1 MATIFETDTNALID
15 KTAGELKKLIKAPDY
30 AMYVKT
36 GAGKERP
43 PTDREWYY
51 KRAASIL
58 RSIYLKKIMGVNKL
72 KVKYATKK
80 NKGMEG
86 ERVYNAS
93 GKIIRNILQQLE
105 KAELIKQAQK
115 GTHKGR
121 ILTNKGKSFLDK
133 LSK

>member
-1 MATIFETDTNALID
+1 MATIFETNTNALID
-15 KTAGELKKLIKAPDY
+15 KTAGELKKLIKAPEY
-30 AMYVKT
+30 SMYVKT

-43 PTDREWYY
+43 PTDKEWYY

-58 RSIYLKKIMGVNKL
+58 RSIYLRGAVGVNKL
-72 KVKYATKK
+72 KIKYANKK

-86 ERVYNAS
+86 ERVYKAS

-105 KAELIKQAQK
+105 KAELIKQVQK

-121 ILTNKGKSFLDK
+121 ILTNKGKGFLDK

>member
-80 NKGMEG
+80 NKGNG
-86 ERVYNAS
+86 R
-93 GKIIRNILQQLE
+93 RTCLQSFWKNNQRYTTT
-105 KAELIKQAQK
+105 ARK
-115 GTHKGR
+115 G
-121 ILTNKGKSFLDK
+121 
-133 LSK
+133 